1 MRKYKRYMAKLVPVV
16 MLLTMA
22 SPVFAADVELSL
34 DDSIA
39 LAMKNN
45 YDIKYAQSAREKAYW
60 SLKETENNK
69 GISIDY
75 AHSDSKYDAASSSYS
90 SSSSSGMTYSNQ
102 IALSVPIYSGGSLE
116 NKVEQAKLN
125 LKVADLDVDAAKQQL
140 KLTVV
145 NDYLAVLAFQNAVK
159 VNQSTAANY
168 QEHLDLVNSKYEI
181 GVVAKTDVLSSQVDL
196 AKAQDNLIVAQNNYQ
211 NAVAALNNAVGLPHD
226 TKLTLKDEFAYKKYP
241 LTLEECLQYSVLH
254 RPEITQNDAKIAS
267 AQYGVKIA
275 QSGKLPT
282 VSLSAAENWNDGD
295 FPGMS
300 NNNWTVKLTTSL
312 NLFDSGLTKSQIKQA
327 EHNVDMVSDQAS
339 QEWDSILLSVRQYY
353 LSMAE
358 AEKRIDTNK
367 VSVNQAEENLM
378 IQKARYEVGVG
389 TNLDLRDAVL
399 ALDSAQKDYIQA
411 LYDYHTSKAK
421 LEQAMGLPVQ

>member
-1 MRKYKRYMAKLVPVV
+1 MSKYKRYIAKLVPVV

-69 GISIDY
+69 GVSIDY
-75 AHSDSKYDAASSSYS
+75 AHSDRKYDAAASSV
-90 SSSSSGMTYSNQ
+90 SSSGMTYDNQ
-102 IALSVPIYSGGSLE
+102 ISLSVPIYSGGSLE
-116 NKVEQAKLN
+116 NKVKQAELN

-145 NDYLAVLAFQNAVK
+145 NDYLTVLEYQNAVK
-159 VNQSTAANY
+159 VNQSTVANY
-168 QEHLDLVNSKYEI
+168 QEHLDLVNAKYEI

-211 NAVAALNNAVGLPHD
+211 NAVAALNNAIGLPHD

-241 LTLEECLQYSVLH
+241 LALEECLQYAMLH
-254 RPEITQNDAKIAS
+254 RPEITQYDAKITS

-282 VSLSAAENWNDGD
+282 VSLSAGEDWNDGH

-312 NLFDSGLTKSQIKQA
+312 NLFDSGVTKSQIKQA

-339 QEWDSILLSVRQYY
+339 QERDTILLSVRQYY
-353 LSMAE
+353 LSMVE
-358 AEKRIDTNK
+358 AEKRIETNK
-367 VSVNQAEENLM
+367 VSVNRAEENLM

-411 LYDYHTSKAK
+411 FYDYHTSKAK

>member
-1 MRKYKRYMAKLVPVV
+1 
-16 MLLTMA
+16 
-22 SPVFAADVELSL
+22 
-34 DDSIA
+34 
-39 LAMKNN
+39 
-45 YDIKYAQSAREKAYW
+45 
-60 SLKETENNK
+60 
-69 GISIDY
+69 
-75 AHSDSKYDAASSSYS
+75 
-90 SSSSSGMTYSNQ
+90 
-102 IALSVPIYSGGSLE
+102 
-116 NKVEQAKLN
+116 
-125 LKVADLDVDAAKQQL
+125 
-140 KLTVV
+140 
-145 NDYLAVLAFQNAVK
+145 
-159 VNQSTAANY
+159 
-168 QEHLDLVNSKYEI
+168 
-181 GVVAKTDVLSSQVDL
+181 
-196 AKAQDNLIVAQNNYQ
+196 
-211 NAVAALNNAVGLPHD
+211 
-226 TKLTLKDEFAYKKYP
+226 
-241 LTLEECLQYSVLH
+241 
-254 RPEITQNDAKIAS
+254 
-267 AQYGVKIA
+267 
-275 QSGKLPT
+275 
-282 VSLSAAENWNDGD
+282 
-295 FPGMS
+295 MS